1 MTLADISN
9 ARISSQHLTST
20 KFKTVKELVAW
31 MGAMQAQDYS
41 MVKWAIGSRLPGTAE
56 KIIDEAI
63 KKGEIIRAHLMRPTW
78 HIVSADDIYWMLEL
92 TAPQI
97 RSTTRSRHK
106 DLELTQSILNKT
118 NRIIEKA
125 LEGGNQLTRNEL
137 NSLFEKDK
145 ITLDNNRS
153 AHIMLS
159 AELDGIVCSGATK
172 DNKPSYALLSERVKR
187 TKNYTREEALGKL
200 ALNYFSSH
208 GPATLQDFIW
218 WSGLPVKEARKA
230 LEMVK
235 SEYIS
240 ERFENETYWLNNSFS
255 MSDIKKKHVFLLPAY
270 DEFIISYKN
279 RTASLP
285 FQDQRK
291 AVSNNGIFRPIIV
304 VDGQVIGIWKRS
316 VKNEKVLIETSFF
329 QANKKS
335 TEQLIEEQANKYE
348 FFLGKKAKIKHNFT
362 K

>member
-1 MTLADISN
+1 MTLTDISN
-9 ARISSQHLTST
+9 ARLSSQHLTSS

-97 RSTTRSRHK
+97 RSATRSRHK

-125 LEGGNQLTRNEL
+125 LEGGNHLTRNEL
-137 NSLFEKDK
+137 NSLFEKAK

-172 DNKPSYALLSERVKR
+172 DNKPSYALLSERVKK
-187 TKNYTREEALGKL
+187 TKSYTREEALRKL
-200 ALNYFSSH
+200 ALKYFSSH
-208 GPATLQDFIW
+208 GPATLHDFIW
-218 WSGLPVKEARKA
+218 WSGLPVKEARMA
-230 LEMVK
+230 LELVK
-235 SEYIS
+235 SEFIS
-240 ERFENETYWLNNSFS
+240 EKIENETYWLNNSFS
-255 MSDIKKKHVFLLPAY
+255 MSNIKKKHAFLLPAY

-285 FQDQRK
+285 FQDQCK
-291 AVSNNGIFRPIIV
+291 AVSNNGIFRPV
-304 VDGQVIGIWKRS
+304 VVVNGQVIGIWKRTI
-316 VKNEKVLIETSFF
+316 KNEKVLIETNFF
-329 QANKKS
+329 GANNKS
-335 TEQLIEEQANKYE
+335 VKQLIDKEALK
-348 FFLGKKAKIKHNFT
+348 FGSFLEKTVEVK
-362 K
+362 